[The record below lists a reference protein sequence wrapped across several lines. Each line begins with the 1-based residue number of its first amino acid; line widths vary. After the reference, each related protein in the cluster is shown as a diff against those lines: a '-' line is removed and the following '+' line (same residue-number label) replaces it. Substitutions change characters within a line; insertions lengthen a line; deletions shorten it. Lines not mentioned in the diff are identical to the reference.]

1 MKKKTDISLTAL
13 IQNFFCQRLMSQQGA
28 SPETIASYRDT
39 FCLLFRYAK
48 EMMKK
53 EPAGLALADINADF
67 VLKFLDYLE
76 IRRGNCQR
84 TRNLRLAAIRSFM
97 NYISYQIPD
106 SLSAIGQV
114 LAIPFKK
121 INRPSLE
128 FLTKDEVG
136 AIIEAPDKLTFSGH
150 RDFIMFM
157 TMYNTGA
164 RVSEIIR
171 INICDINLEGRASI
185 LIHGKGR
192 KQRMVPLWNSTK
204 HHLKNW
210 LFQIKSDPGG
220 PIFPS
225 RSGRPLSRSGVE
237 YRLCLAVKKAAE
249 KYPSLKKRKISP
261 HTFRHTV
268 ALHLLQS
275 GVDITVIALWLG
287 HESPATTHLYV
298 EADMT
303 MKENA
308 LKKLGDPSLKSIRYK
323 PNDSILSF
331 LESL

>member
-1 MKKKTDISLTAL
+1 MKEKTDISLATL
-13 IQNFFCQRLMSQQGA
+13 IQNFFCQRLMSQRSA
-28 SPETIASYRDT
+28 SSQTIASYRDT

-53 EPAGLALADINADF
+53 EPADLVLTDINADF

-76 IRRGNCQR
+76 MKRGNCQR

-97 NYISYQIPD
+97 NYISYQIPG
-106 SLSAIGQV
+106 SLSVIGQV
-114 LAIPFKK
+114 LAIPLKK
-121 INRPSLE
+121 FNRPFLE
-128 FLTKDEVG
+128 FLTRDEVE
-136 AIIEAPDKLTFSGH
+136 AIIEAPDKLTFSGY
-150 RDFIMFM
+150 RDFVMFM

-171 INICDINLEGRASI
+171 LKVCDINLEGRASI

-192 KQRMVPLWNSTK
+192 KQRIVPLWNSTK

-225 RSGRPLSRSGVE
+225 RCGKPLSRSGVE
-237 YRLCLAVKKAAE
+237 YRLRLATRKAAE
-249 KYPSLKKRKISP
+249 KFPSLKKRRISP
-261 HTFRHTV
+261 HTFRHTT

-298 EADMT
+298 ETDMT

-308 LKKLGDPSLKSIRYK
+308 LKKLQDPSLKSVRYK
-323 PNDSILSF
+323 PSDSILSF